1 MNLIQISFFDNT
13 IRQQYRFTL
22 PEYKIYML
30 SYVWFLCNV
39 IRGLPEF
46 NGHPLLLTWDLTICT
61 HLLSDNKN
69 VKLLKLEAEG
79 AEPEGLDG
87 ASKIVLP
94 GVGHFD
100 EGIKLLNDSGFS
112 DSIKNCVLRLKMPI
126 LGICLGMQLFCE
138 SSEEGTRKG
147 LGLIPGKVLHLVH
160 SYYVQLSSP
169 ELSIASTTYG
179 SKFCSAFEVDN
190 IFGVQFHPEKSHR
203 FGINLMSNFVDL

>member
-1 MNLIQISFFDNT
+1 MIVVIDYGINNSSSVARMIQKVGGSVKIATF
-13 IRQQYRFTL
+13 
-22 PEYKIYML
+22 PE
-30 SYVWFLCNV
+30 
-39 IRGLPEF
+39 
-46 NGHPLLLTWDLTICT
+46 D
-61 HLLSDNKN
+61 
-69 VKLLKLEAEG
+69 
-79 AEPEGLDG
+79 LDG

-147 LGLIPGKVLHLVH
+147 LGLIPGKVLHLSDTSREDLKIPHMGWNTLEITRPNRLLNDCSDEQRFYFVH

-179 SKFCSAFEVDN
+179 AKFCSAFEVDN
-190 IFGVQFHPEKSHR
+190 IFGVQIHPEKSHR

>member
-1 MNLIQISFFDNT
+1 MIVVIDYGINNSSSVARMIQKVGGSVKIATF
-13 IRQQYRFTL
+13 
-22 PEYKIYML
+22 PE
-30 SYVWFLCNV
+30 
-39 IRGLPEF
+39 
-46 NGHPLLLTWDLTICT
+46 D
-61 HLLSDNKN
+61 
-69 VKLLKLEAEG
+69 
-79 AEPEGLDG
+79 LDG

-147 LGLIPGKVLHLVH
+147 LGLIPGKVLHLSDTSREDLKIPHMGWNTLEITRPNRLLNDFSDEQRFYFVH

-179 SKFCSAFEVDN
+179 AKFCSAFEVDN
-190 IFGVQFHPEKSHR
+190 IFGVQFHPGKSHR

>member
-1 MNLIQISFFDNT
+1 MIVVIDYGINNSSSVARMIQKVGGSVKIATF
-13 IRQQYRFTL
+13 
-22 PEYKIYML
+22 PE
-30 SYVWFLCNV
+30 
-39 IRGLPEF
+39 
-46 NGHPLLLTWDLTICT
+46 D
-61 HLLSDNKN
+61 
-69 VKLLKLEAEG
+69 
-79 AEPEGLDG
+79 LDG

-147 LGLIPGKVLHLVH
+147 LGLIPGKVLHLSDTSREDLKIPHMGWNTLEITRPNRLLNDFSDEQRFYFVH

>member
-1 MNLIQISFFDNT
+1 MIVVIDYGINNSSSVARMIQKIGGSVKIATF
-13 IRQQYRFTL
+13 
-22 PEYKIYML
+22 PE
-30 SYVWFLCNV
+30 
-39 IRGLPEF
+39 
-46 NGHPLLLTWDLTICT
+46 D
-61 HLLSDNKN
+61 
-69 VKLLKLEAEG
+69 
-79 AEPEGLDG
+79 LDG

-147 LGLIPGKVLHLVH
+147 LGLIPGKVLHLSDTSREDLKIPHMGWNTLEITSPNRLLNDCSDEQRFYFVH

-179 SKFCSAFEVDN
+179 AKFCSAFEVDN